1 MSRFTLSLASA
12 LLLICGVALSAQ
24 ETRPAGAPA
33 EQDLRDILHPER
45 LRQPWTWTVDRSL
58 ANLLAEPANDPTSRL
73 SGRFIMDFDLA
84 DARAGAPST
93 QPANLHGYVTVDLRP
108 TIAGNLNTQIQ
119 TTLAATTQPFEVALE
134 QARLDQMTVDRLDQD
149 TRLLILLKQAG
160 AGEQNTAYLG
170 IGVEPPGEALRSQLS
185 LPDGAGL
192 VVNYVADEGPSKDV
206 IHMHDV
212 LQKLDDQILVNG
224 EQLVTLVR
232 MHKPGEAITLTLL
245 RQASPRSER
254 ITLGH
259 RPPES
264 KEAQPAGPQ
273 GSSAPQ
279 GSNGQEWLSEVPYLG
294 RLYRTDIDSRPIT
307 FNDGEFLASFNSHG
321 DLLVIDQK
329 TGKTLFNGPI
339 GSKEQWEQ
347 APEAV
352 RNKLN
357 AWRAMIAVYQPAQKH

>member
-1 MSRFTLSLASA
+1 MFRFTLSLAA
-12 LLLICGVALSAQ
+12 TLVLICGAGLSAQ

-33 EQDLRDILHPER
+33 PRYILLSEQLK
-45 LRQPWTWTVDRSL
+45 QPWTVDGSL
-58 ANLLAEPANDPTSRL
+58 VSALAEPANDPTSRL
-73 SGRFIMDFDLA
+73 SGRFIIHFDST

-93 QPANLHGYVTVDLRP
+93 QPANLQGQGYVTVDLRP
-108 TIAGNLNTQIQ
+108 TIVDTLNTQIQ
-119 TTLAATTQPFEVALE
+119 TSVAATQPDELTRE
-134 QARLDQMTVDRLDQD
+134 QWLIRSIARDESQGVVEF
-149 TRLLILLKQAG
+149 LLKNA
-160 AGEQNTAYLG
+160 AAVEQNTAYLG
-170 IGVEPPGEALRSQLS
+170 IGVEPPSEALRAQLS

-192 VVNYVADEGPSKDV
+192 VVNYVADDGPSKGV

-232 MHKPGEAITLTLL
+232 MHKPGDAITLTVL
-245 RQASPRSER
+245 RQASPRTER
-254 ITLGH
+254 ITFGQ
-259 RPPES
+259 RPPETKELQS
-264 KEAQPAGPQ
+264 KTDAQGLTDLTAIAHFDPLFQTAG
-273 GSSAPQ
+273 AH
-279 GSNGQEWLSEVPYLG
+279 
-294 RLYRTDIDSRPIT
+294 PIT
-307 FNDGEFLASFNSHG
+307 FNDGEVLASLNGRG

-352 RNKLN
+352 RTKLD